1 MVFPIAAV
9 LGHQADI
16 GDIERAREHWLDTVV
31 VPIDQNNWRKVRDLM
46 TSVHEI
52 GLGVKFILWAKG
64 KQAKSVSL
72 QKLANHPSLTG
83 WLVQDTSDPVLI
95 AMLKATTEKGLV
107 WSWQQ
112 PNPFVSGVLTAQPS
126 SHRWWAWVSVDE
138 TENLPRKVF
147 SAVFLGADGICFS
160 HLPNETDLKGMEN
173 LKAIGFF
180 AVHLS
185 LWKPLLERRSSSLE
199 AWEWKT
205 EEGIGRVWNL
215 ENGESI
221 CLFIPTSPSNHL
233 TLRLPFPS
241 EEGVRSYAVQ
251 FPAMVRLPLQRKGKN
266 IIVKLSEPQLV
277 NLIWLTKDMAQVQ
290 RMHRHS
296 TELTPKAMQFAVQWV
311 TARKERLTKEGKNIS
326 GIDDQVWSMLQ
337 RARRRQFS
345 QGYQIACQILKATG
359 ALPSSSLLVPT

>member
-16 GDIERAREHWLDTVV
+16 GDIEQARKHWLDTVV
-31 VPIDQNNWRKVRDLM
+31 VPIDQNNWRKVRNLM

-95 AMLKATTEKGLV
+95 AMLKATTEEGLV

-112 PNPFVSGVLTAQPS
+112 PNPFVSGILTDQPS

-138 TENLPRKVF
+138 TENLSMKVF
-147 SAVFLGADGICFS
+147 NAIFMGADGICFS

-199 AWEWKT
+199 AWEWKA

-233 TLRLPFPS
+233 TLRFPFPC

-251 FPAMVRLPLQRKGKN
+251 FPVMVRLPLQRKGEN
-266 IIVKLSEPQLV
+266 TVVKLNEPQLV

-311 TARKERLTKEGKNIS
+311 TARKERLTKEGKSIS
-326 GIDDQVWSMLQ
+326 GIDDQLWSMLQ
-337 RARRRQFS
+337 KARRRQFS

-359 ALPSSSLLVPT
+359 ALPFASLLVPT